1 MATVSIKKGTF
12 LFKAGQPV
20 QGLYLVLKGKVM
32 VSFPG
37 GEYALSAGEVPGIY
51 GLYTGLHDMSC
62 LTVEDCS
69 LLEIPVSDLTSLE
82 TFFKENTDYSTL
94 LLRSAFRQIN
104 TLLQLN
110 ELAQLTC
117 SNLYTDF
124 TQDYEKYQNCCI
136 RHNLFPVALS
146 ESETLSPFAEED
158 ILDSWSSSYYD
169 GFLRLLSVNNSPLSK
184 EAAVSVGL
192 IATAC
197 ADNKKILHSA
207 KTLAQYQKQII
218 DLYLNESGT
227 DLLKLYTDL
236 YTKLGTDTSESDFL
250 HAAIT
255 HICSLI
261 KGSPYVAKVLC
272 EQRVATLAPLLTKEP
287 QKNTEADSS
296 LTEQLTGSL
305 DTILSYANMDEDF
318 CKDFKNLV
326 SQYKRTPD
334 KAASDDVVRELR
346 LKITSAFYKLYSK
359 IFFLTIEEASMPLPV
374 RLFLYFG
381 YVDEDLA
388 GAENI
393 SFLCQAARLLSEN
406 TIPNVY
412 TLYDWLMAIHTGKKE
427 PCRNEFDEDYND
439 FIHAQKVAKKIT
451 AEQETI
457 LLADLQKKV
466 EYELA
471 NMFPSVNKMTFGRV
485 SSFCP
490 LFSAHN
496 LLKRPDAALV
506 TPTELTKIL
515 SDIVGIDY
523 SVFYREYIYTNTA
536 AGIPKEML
544 HLEVMP
550 DMILMPNIGTRG
562 VMWQEIEGRK
572 RSTPARM
579 LLSVFYL
586 EDLRSAV
593 IRLAGEYR
601 WEMCKRI
608 QGARWN
614 DVSERSLTSEYF
626 DYVQFYKKN
635 HELSPDAKERIKSA
649 LQKARNSFKEMFVRD
664 YVTYILYE
672 STGSPRL
679 NKPARTILF
688 THCPFS
694 APVRNALKTS
704 PIYKE
709 TVERYG
715 VQLQQQLRK
724 LDLLEKRTGASVPDE
739 LLAERTLL
747 ER

>member
-20 QGLYLVLKGKVM
+20 QELYLVLKGKLM

-37 GEYALSAGEVPGIY
+37 GEYILSAGEVPGIY

-62 LTVEDCS
+62 LTLEDCS
-69 LLEIPVSDLTSLE
+69 LLEIPVSDLISLE
-82 TFFKENTDYSTL
+82 TFLKENTDYSTL

-136 RHNLFPVALS
+136 RHNFFPVALS
-146 ESETLSPFAEED
+146 ESGTLSPFTEED

-169 GFLRLLSVNNSPLSK
+169 GFLRLLSVNNSPLSR

-197 ADNKKILHSA
+197 ADSKKILHSA
-207 KTLAQYQKQII
+207 KALAQYQKQII
-218 DLYLNESGT
+218 DLYLNELET

-236 YTKLGTDTSESDFL
+236 YTKLGTDTSEGDFL
-250 HAAIT
+250 YAAIT
-255 HICSLI
+255 HICSLL
-261 KGSPYVAKVLC
+261 KGSPYAAKVLC
-272 EQRVATLAPLLTKEP
+272 EQRVAALAPLLAKEQP
-287 QKNTEADSS
+287 KNSEADTS
-296 LTEQLTGSL
+296 LTEQLTNSL
-305 DTILSYANMDEDF
+305 DTILGYANMDEDF
-318 CKDFKNLV
+318 CKDFKNMV

-359 IFFLTIEEASMPLPV
+359 IFFLTRQEASMPLPV

-388 GAENI
+388 GAENTG
-393 SFLCQAARLLSEN
+393 FLCQAARLLSEN

-412 TLYDWLMAIHTGKKE
+412 TFYDWLVAIHTGKKE

-451 AEQETI
+451 AEQENI
-457 LLADLQKKV
+457 LLADMQKKV

-506 TPTELTKIL
+506 TPGELTKIL

-536 AGIPKEML
+536 AGIPKETL

-579 LLSVFYL
+579 LLSAFYL

-635 HELSPDAKERIKSA
+635 HDLSPDAKERIKSA

-664 YVTYILYE
+664 YITYILYE

-739 LLAERTLL
+739 LLTERALL

>member
-1 MATVSIKKGTF
+1 M
-12 LFKAGQPV
+12 
-20 QGLYLVLKGKVM
+20 
-32 VSFPG
+32 
-37 GEYALSAGEVPGIY
+37 
-51 GLYTGLHDMSC
+51 
-62 LTVEDCS
+62 
-69 LLEIPVSDLTSLE
+69 
-82 TFFKENTDYSTL
+82 
-94 LLRSAFRQIN
+94 
-104 TLLQLN
+104 
-110 ELAQLTC
+110 
-117 SNLYTDF
+117 
-124 TQDYEKYQNCCI
+124 
-136 RHNLFPVALS
+136 
-146 ESETLSPFAEED
+146 
-158 ILDSWSSSYYD
+158 
-169 GFLRLLSVNNSPLSK
+169 
-184 EAAVSVGL
+184 
-192 IATAC
+192 
-197 ADNKKILHSA
+197 
-207 KTLAQYQKQII
+207 
-218 DLYLNESGT
+218 
-227 DLLKLYTDL
+227 
-236 YTKLGTDTSESDFL
+236 
-250 HAAIT
+250 
-255 HICSLI
+255 
-261 KGSPYVAKVLC
+261 
-272 EQRVATLAPLLTKEP
+272 
-287 QKNTEADSS
+287 
-296 LTEQLTGSL
+296 
-305 DTILSYANMDEDF
+305 
-318 CKDFKNLV
+318 
-326 SQYKRTPD
+326 
-334 KAASDDVVRELR
+334 
-346 LKITSAFYKLYSK
+346 
-359 IFFLTIEEASMPLPV
+359 

-388 GAENI
+388 GAENTG
-393 SFLCQAARLLSEN
+393 FLCQAARLLSEN

-412 TLYDWLMAIHTGKKE
+412 TFYDWLVAIHTGKKE

-451 AEQETI
+451 AEQENI
-457 LLADLQKKV
+457 LLADMQKKV

-506 TPTELTKIL
+506 TPGELTKIL

-536 AGIPKEML
+536 AGIPKETL

-579 LLSVFYL
+579 LLSAFYL

-635 HELSPDAKERIKSA
+635 HDLSPDAKERIKSA

-664 YVTYILYE
+664 YITYILYE

-739 LLAERTLL
+739 LLTERALL